1 MPKQAKKTETAVST
15 ASEVAGPDKASIISL
30 LEEHRVSSELAQREH
45 RASISADFKAAFAVL
60 EAKLN
65 QTQTTVAEHGEQIDS
80 LETNANLQDQ
90 RLRILE
96 EKCAVLADSNAKLAA
111 KTADLEGR
119 SRRNN
124 IRIIG
129 LPESIEGPR
138 PTTFFSELL
147 VELLGN
153 ETLQSPPELDCA
165 HRAPAA
171 RPQPGTRPRPV
182 IMRLYRYQV
191 KDLIV
196 REARKRRGDLRYRGT
211 PVQIY
216 EDFTQ
221 EVLEQRAKYRDIM
234 SKLYNLGLRP
244 ALLFPARL
252 QITLGSGA
260 KKRPPDE
267 INITNTQTNVIA
279 FTSLIARRKILLL
292 WKSPLPPSFKM
303 WLSDTM
309 SLLKLEKIKFTLRG
323 SSDKFYAHWRPLISY
338 VDRLPPD
345 MVSL

>member
-15 ASEVAGPDKASIISL
+15 ASEVAGPDMASIISL

-80 LETNANLQDQ
+80 LETNANLQD
-90 RLRILE
+90 
-96 EKCAVLADSNAKLAA
+96 
-111 KTADLEGR
+111 
-119 SRRNN
+119 
-124 IRIIG
+124 
-129 LPESIEGPR
+129 
-138 PTTFFSELL
+138 
-147 VELLGN
+147 
-153 ETLQSPPELDCA
+153 
-165 HRAPAA
+165 
-171 RPQPGTRPRPV
+171 V
-182 IMRLYRYQV
+182 IMRLHRYQV

-244 ALLFPARL
+244 ALFPARL

-260 KKRPPDE
+260 KKRFP
-267 INITNTQTNVIA
+267 
-279 FTSLIARRKILLL
+279 
-292 WKSPLPPSFKM
+292 SPLEAVTFAAGYECEP
-303 WLSDTM
+303 
-309 SLLKLEKIKFTLRG
+309 
-323 SSDKFYAHWRPLISY
+323 AN
-338 VDRLPPD
+338 
-345 MVSL
+345 